1 MYRRILLA
9 VGDYEQAESLLELVK
24 DIRTEGVTEVRA
36 LHLRLHELAGMR
48 PFTFARESREDATL
62 AAEATA
68 FELRMAGIGASSV
81 VGNAYFDRVAEA
93 IVDDATRFAADLIV
107 LGSPRRRELAA
118 RVFGSVT
125 QRVLLRTPCPVLVA
139 SRQLRD
145 GSGGLSKSPRA
156 DF

>member
-9 VGDYEQAESLLELVK
+9 VGDYEQAESLLKLVK
-24 DIRTEGVTEVRA
+24 GIRTEGVTEVRA

-48 PFTFARESREDATL
+48 PFAFARESREDATL
-62 AAEATA
+62 AAQATA

-81 VGNAYFDRVAEA
+81 VGDAYFDRVAEA
-93 IVDDATRFAADLIV
+93 IIDEATRFAADLIV

-125 QRVLLRTPCPVLVA
+125 QRVLQRSPCPVLVA
-139 SRQLRD
+139 SRDVRH
-145 GSGGLSKSPRA
+145 GGGGFSESQRA
-156 DF
+156 D